1 MNETGRKKKKEKKT
15 GKRKD
20 EEGQMNE
27 RKNVSKKKVNRISPE
42 IPMIIILSLLYYFF

>member
-1 MNETGRKKKKEKKT
+1 MNETGRKKKKGEKT

-27 RKNVSKKKVNRISPE
+27 RKNVSKKKE
-42 IPMIIILSLLYYFF
+42 TEFHQKFQL